1 MIVKLIKIIAMKLFQ
16 KKPEPIKE
24 FSNDEFEKI
33 KFKARIALIDD
44 EEIPHVK
51 RLQRDGYNIVDYS
64 DIIEIDDFIRKK
76 YHVVILDIQGVGST
90 LSEKS
95 EGWGLLK
102 YLKNESPHTI
112 VIMFTGADWSI
123 TKYKTLA
130 DSADDFLGKD
140 LEFLDFKSKLDAAIR
155 KAFSIR
161 HHFEIEKRIM
171 ITEISNAQNISKIE
185 EILFKYGRNREY
197 AMKEVRKVT
206 SNQSVL
212 SSIDSFLSIS
222 SSILELILL

>member
-1 MIVKLIKIIAMKLFQ
+1 
-16 KKPEPIKE
+16 
-24 FSNDEFEKI
+24 
-33 KFKARIALIDD
+33 
-44 EEIPHVK
+44 
-51 RLQRDGYNIVDYS
+51 LQRDGYNIVDYS
-64 DIIEIDDFIRKK
+64 DINEIDDFIRKK
-76 YHVVILDIQGVGST
+76 YHVVILDIQGVGT
-90 LSEKS
+90 NLSEKS

-102 YLKNESPHTI
+102 YLKSEAPHTI

-155 KAFSIR
+155 KAFSLR
-161 HHFEIEKRIM
+161 YHFEIEKRKM
-171 ITEISNAQNISKIE
+171 ISEISNAQSISKIE
-185 EILFKYGRNREY
+185 EILFKSGRNRDLTI
-197 AMKEVRKVT
+197 KEVKKIT

-212 SSIDSFLSIS
+212 NSVDSFLSIS